1 MEGDQQRYAMIYQMN
16 GFNPHPRVEGDLTTY
31 EIIIDDLRFNP
42 HPRVEGDQVS
52 GLYLPAV

>member
-1 MEGDQQRYAMIYQMN
+1 MIYQMN